1 VGIRLI
7 GLLVVL
13 TVSLL
18 AAPVVAQAQ
27 QAGEGNPDWLSG
39 LWYRDRL

>member
-1 VGIRLI
+1 MRLI
-7 GLLVVL
+7 GLVVVL

-39 LWYRDRL
+39 L